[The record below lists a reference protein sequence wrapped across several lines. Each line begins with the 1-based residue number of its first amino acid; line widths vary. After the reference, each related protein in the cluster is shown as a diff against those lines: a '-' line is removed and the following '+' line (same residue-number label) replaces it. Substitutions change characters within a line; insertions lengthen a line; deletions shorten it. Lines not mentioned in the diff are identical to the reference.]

1 MKRAALALLLV
12 LAVAAAGCGSSKK
25 SSSKGNV
32 KEGGTLRLGTSSRI
46 DSLNP
51 FVAFNQDAYTTFMY
65 IYPFLVQ
72 YDRNLHFAPD
82 FATKW
87 ETSQDGKT
95 WTFHTRPGAKWS
107 DGKPLT
113 AADAAWTINTDVQL
127 QKGAAANAAGLI
139 AHITKATAPDANTL
153 VIHYEAPVGNVLGQM
168 QQLAILPKHV
178 WAKYAANKGKN
189 LKSFPNGAP
198 IVSGG
203 AFQLTKF
210 KKDEIALFKRNPNFY
225 GPKPHIDGFGLRMF
239 SNDDAMIS
247 ALKAHEL
254 DAIENVPPTAI
265 ATVKKAGFVVN
276 QVPAVTEN
284 DFIFNS
290 NPKKTSHRELLNPK
304 LREAFE
310 HAIDRQKITH
320 VVWLDTAKPGA
331 SIIPPATGS
340 WHNANVKPASFDIAL
355 ANKQLDALGYK
366 KGAGGIRVAD
376 GHKMSYA
383 VITPSDL
390 TGVDRTFQIIQTD
403 FKKIGVNLTQKALDS
418 SAAFDAIT
426 APDGKYL
433 NFDLAMWDWVPLIDP
448 DFMLSVV
455 TCDQY
460 NGWSDSGYCNKAYD
474 ALYQKQGTTLDQKE
488 RKLIVYQMQA
498 KLAQDR
504 PYIFLNYES
513 WISSHA
519 KGWDGFVD
527 SPQGPFNSLSKQSL
541 TEVHRVS

>member
-1 MKRAALALLLV
+1 MKRAALVLLV
-12 LAVAAAGCGSSKK
+12 VALAAAGCGGKSK
-25 SSSKGNV
+25 SGAKGNV
-32 KEGGTLRLGTSSRI
+32 KQGGVLRLGTSSRI

-65 IYPFLVQ
+65 VYPFLVQ
-72 YDRNLHFAPD
+72 YDRQLHFAAD

-87 ETSQDGKT
+87 EASADGKS
-95 WTFHTRPGAKWS
+95 WTFHTRSGAKWS

-113 AADAAWTINTDVQL
+113 AADAAWTINTDVAF
-127 QKGAAANAAGLI
+127 QKGTAANAAGLV
-139 AHITKATAPDANTL
+139 AHIAKATTPDPNTL
-153 VIHYEAPVGNVLGQM
+153 VVHYAAPVGNVLGQM
-168 QQLAILPKHV
+168 QQLAILPKHI
-178 WAKYAANKGKN
+178 WAKYAADKGKN
-189 LKSFPNGAP
+189 LKTFPNGAP

-203 AFQLTKF
+203 AFMLTKF
-210 KKDEIALFKRNPNFY
+210 KKDQIALFKRNPNFY
-225 GPKPHIDGFGLRMF
+225 GPKPHVDGFGLQMY

-247 ALKAHEL
+247 ALKSHEL
-254 DAIENVPPTAI
+254 DALETVPPTAI
-265 ATVKKAGFVVN
+265 ATVKKAGFVVT

-290 NPKKTSHRELLNPK
+290 NPKKTSHRELLNPT
-304 LREAFE
+304 LREAFA
-310 HAIDRQKITH
+310 HAIDRTKIAH

-331 SIIPPATGS
+331 SIIPPATGV
-340 WHNANVKPASFDIAL
+340 WHDPNVKPESFDLAL
-355 ANKQLDALGYK
+355 ANKQLDSLGYK

-390 TGVDRTFQIIQTD
+390 TGVDRTFQIIQAD
-403 FKKIGVNLTQKALDS
+403 LHKIGVNLTQKALDS

-426 APDGKYL
+426 APGTKYL

-460 NGWSDSGYCNKAYD
+460 GGWSDSGYCNKAYD
-474 ALYQKQGTTLDQKE
+474 AMYQKQGTTLNQDE
-488 RKLIVYQMQA
+488 RKLIVYQMQE
-498 KLAQDR
+498 KLARDK

-513 WISSHA
+513 WISAHS

-527 SPQGPFNSLSKQSL
+527 SPQGPFNSLSKGSL
-541 TEVHRVS
+541 TAVHRVG